1 MFFSSGAYGL
11 KVIERARR
19 RAAASAWNVP
29 QVCTAVGPSTVDS
42 KCETVTNHYISG
54 YQMPD
59 NEPRPINIRVTTEM
73 ENELGWGRPNENGSE
88 TSSGELA
95 CTLKA

>member
-19 RAAASAWNVP
+19 HAAASAWNVP

-54 YQMPD
+54 Y
-59 NEPRPINIRVTTEM
+59 
-73 ENELGWGRPNENGSE
+73 
-88 TSSGELA
+88 
-95 CTLKA
+95 